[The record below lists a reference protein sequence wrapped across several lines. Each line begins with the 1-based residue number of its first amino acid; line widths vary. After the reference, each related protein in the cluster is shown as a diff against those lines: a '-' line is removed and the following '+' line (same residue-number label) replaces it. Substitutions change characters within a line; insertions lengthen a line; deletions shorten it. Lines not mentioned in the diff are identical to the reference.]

1 MEDLKTVWQQLT
13 APGAPFAWSTR
24 DVGGIPM
31 RTYDTAP
38 ASLRQI
44 WESSRA
50 HGDADYLIYADE
62 RYSYTRAHQIVD
74 ALAAS
79 MVARGVGPGD
89 RVAIAM
95 RNYPEWVL
103 AYWAAISVG
112 AAAVGMNAWWTGPEM
127 EYGLLD
133 SAPKLLI
140 CDVER
145 LETAAPH
152 LDTVRQQ
159 SELEIVVVRAPD
171 DLPAPVSRWEELV
184 ETPADGLP
192 AMEIDPDQDVCVF
205 YTSGTTGFPKGA
217 VMTHRGVVSNLLNLA
232 FGTMVMNAARK
243 NHKTAAP
250 GADAAP
256 APPMTALLAVPLFHV
271 TGCNCCLHPVTAN
284 GGRLILMYKWNA
296 GEALEVIERERVTI
310 FTGVPMMSRE
320 LVEHPDFATRDTSTV
335 SSLGGGGAAVQ
346 PDLVEKIE
354 KKLEKG
360 RPGTGYGLTE
370 TCGVVSINSGDF
382 FLDKP
387 RTVGPPLPVIE
398 ARILD
403 EQGQEL
409 PPGSVG
415 ELVVKGP
422 NNVRGYLNKPEATAE
437 SFPEGWFRT
446 GDLATLDE
454 DGFIEIVDRAKD
466 MVLRGGEN
474 IYCAEVEAA
483 IFDHPAV
490 KEAAVFAV
498 PHDRFG
504 EVPGAAVVLKPGEAA
519 DEVALRQ
526 YVGERIAAFKVPE
539 HFWFLDEDLPRNAN
553 GKFLKREL
561 KERLVGS
568 DSA

>member
-1 MEDLKTVWQQLT
+1 MEDLQKAWQQLT
-13 APGAPFAWSTR
+13 APGAPFAYSTR
-24 DVGGIPM
+24 DVSGIPM
-31 RTYDTAP
+31 RTYDSAP
-38 ASLRQI
+38 PSLRAI

-50 HGDADYLIYADE
+50 HGDAEYLLFRDE
-62 RYSYTRAHQIVD
+62 RLTYRQAHEIVD
-74 ALAAS
+74 SVAAS
-79 MVARGVGPGD
+79 LVSRGVGPGD

-95 RNYPEWVL
+95 RNYPEWCL
-103 AYWAAISVG
+103 AYWATISVG

-127 EYGLLD
+127 EYGLKD
-133 SAPKLLI
+133 STPKLLI
-140 CDVER
+140 CDIER
-145 LETAAPH
+145 LNTAVPH
-152 LDTVRQQ
+152 LDALRA
-159 SELEIVVVRAPD
+159 ENDLEVVVVRGPEE
-171 DLPAPVSRWEELV
+171 LPVPATRWEELLG
-184 ETPADGLP
+184 TGASGLP
-192 AMEIDPDQDVCVF
+192 DVEIEPEHDVCVF

-217 VMTHRGVVSNLLNLA
+217 VMTHRGVISNLLNLA
-232 FGTMVMNAARK
+232 FGTMVMTVARQ
-243 NHKTAAP
+243 NHKTAA
-250 GADAAP
+250 AAAEETAP
-256 APPMTALLAVPLFHV
+256 APAKPTALLAVPLFHV
-271 TGCNCCLHPVTAN
+271 TGCNCCLHPITAQ

-296 GEALEVIERERVTI
+296 GEALETIERERVSV

-335 SSLGGGGAAVQ
+335 STLGGGGAAVQ

-370 TCGVVSINSGDF
+370 TCGVVSINAGDF
-382 FLDKP
+382 FVQKP
-387 RTVGPPLPVIE
+387 QTVGPPLPVME

-403 EQGQEL
+403 EQGNPL
-409 PPGSVG
+409 PPDTVG

-437 SFPEGWFRT
+437 AFPEGWFRT
-446 GDLATLDE
+446 GDLATIDE
-454 DGFIEIVDRAKD
+454 DGFISIVDRAKD

-504 EVPGAAVVLKPGEAA
+504 EVPGAAVVLKDGENVSE
-519 DEVALRQ
+519 DELRK
-526 YVGERIAAFKVPE
+526 YVGERIASFKVPE
-539 HFWFLDEDLPRNAN
+539 KIWFLDEDLPRNAN

-561 KERLVGS
+561 KERLLQ
-568 DSA
+568 